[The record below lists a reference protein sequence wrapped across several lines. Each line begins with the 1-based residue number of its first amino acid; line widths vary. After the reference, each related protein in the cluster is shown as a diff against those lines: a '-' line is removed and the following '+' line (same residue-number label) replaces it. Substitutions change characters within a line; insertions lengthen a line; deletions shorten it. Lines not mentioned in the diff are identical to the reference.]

1 MSKQI
6 SIIGGSGFVGRA
18 IARQAIEQGFSV
30 TIACRH
36 PERARDL
43 LIHGVRLVKAD
54 VCSGRGLDEAVQGA
68 TCVINLVGLLFE
80 RGPQNFAAAH
90 VHGTEHLLAACE
102 RAGTKQYI
110 HMSALGADLGSLSCY
125 AHTKAEAEQRVRT
138 SKLKWSIM
146 RPSIIYGAQDSFFN
160 RFRELFA
167 LAPVAPLIGGNTR
180 FQPVWIEDVARAFVS
195 CVGRRGV
202 NGKIYELC
210 GPEVY
215 SLRELT
221 EMMLQELGW
230 KRLLI
235 DVPQPVAGIMARLMQ
250 LLPTPP
256 LTRDQL
262 ILLKHD
268 NVASSKNAFPAIF
281 GKPAALADILPACL
295 QMNRPTAQQVKLDR
309 DRKQFWAKS

>member
-18 IARQAIEQGFSV
+18 IARQAVEQGMDV

-43 LIHGVRLVKAD
+43 LIHGIKLVKAD
-54 VCSGRGLDEAVQGA
+54 ICSGRGLDEAVKGA
-68 TCVINLVGLLFE
+68 ACVINLVGLLFE
-80 RGPQNFAAAH
+80 RGPQTFSAAH

-110 HMSALGADLGSLSCY
+110 HMSALGADLGSLSSY
-125 AHTKAEAEQRVRT
+125 AHSKAEAEQRVRT
-138 SKLKWSIM
+138 SKLKWTII
-146 RPSIIYGAQDSFFN
+146 RPSIIYGARDSFFN
-160 RFRELFA
+160 RFRKLYA

-180 FQPVWIEDVARAFVS
+180 FQPVWVEDVARAFVS
-195 CVGRRGV
+195 TIGRRVV

-215 SLRELT
+215 SLRELM

-235 DVPQPVAGIMARLMQ
+235 DVPQSIAGIMARVMQ

-262 ILLKHD
+262 ILLKQD
-268 NVASSKNAFPAIF
+268 NVASSKEAFPAIF
-281 GKPAALADILPACL
+281 GKPAALPDVLPACL
-295 QMNRPTAQQVKLDR
+295 QLNQRTALQQKLDR
-309 DRKQFWAKS
+309 DRKQFWANS